1 MEASLYSR
9 PYSHEISLL
18 FHGDDFKH
26 TLFSTYDIVCAGLY
40 CVYGQQEGRG
50 FHNIPLHKHATRSHW
65 QVIKVA

>member
-1 MEASLYSR
+1 MR
-9 PYSHEISLL
+9 
-18 FHGDDFKH
+18 DDFKH

-65 QVIKVA
+65 QVIKVV